1 MRYIKALLI
10 AALALAAFSSIA
22 ASANAATLPSLLLLS
37 GTTSA
42 TLTATSTTAKTAFAG
57 IVSLTG
63 TGYTF
68 TLKSN
73 FEMTSLGTALLT
85 FTNTLFGA
93 KKCKSP
99 GDTTGNV
106 LVEGEWHTVL
116 ALGGGPKLF
125 LIWFLVKGTLTV
137 ECEGTTILVTGNQ
150 LIDAETFGLET
161 TLFTAKTGKCGGTS
175 KTTPEFTVYE
185 NDAGEMLNASG
196 LKSETGG
203 LKSATCQEVE
213 GTQTYTASQM
223 AEVMEP

>member
-1 MRYIKALLI
+1 VRYIKALLI

-116 ALGGGPKLF
+116 ALGGRANLF
-125 LIWFLVKGTLTV
+125 LILILITPALRL
-137 ECEGTTILVTGNQ
+137 ECEGTNVVVSGDL
-150 LIDAETFGLET
+150 LFDAEPFGSEVT
-161 TLFTAKTGKCGGTS
+161 SIPAKSGKCSGN
-175 KTTPEFTVYE
+175 TPEFTVYE
-185 NDAGEMLNASG
+185 NDAGEMIAVN

-203 LKSATCQEVE
+203 LKSAACLQVE